1 MKDRKKVT
9 TAIQDKQPIPV
20 EPVKN
25 EDLPAN
31 TEDKPGA
38 QNVNGKLM
46 STHAFLRIL
55 STVRK
60 R

>member
-9 TAIQDKQPIPV
+9 TAIEDKQNIP
-20 EPVKN
+20 EQQVKK
-25 EDLPAN
+25 EDLSAN
-31 TEDKPGA
+31 AEEKSIA